1 MAGLAKSARGL
12 QALVTFGFLSALC
25 ACETQKENPVP
36 DAPPRNATTLS
47 EVTRPVREPKS
58 GFVTIICDTLTVDL
72 SREIYIQDVMKK
84 FTDSFHMQ
92 VRDERKR
99 PVEEEFKN
107 TSGGLQ
113 QPLEFRIFSTRFI
126 VIKSAKFRIHSKGEA
141 RFDLV
146 ADGHVQIIEK
156 GAKQPRNAGSLK
168 ISEGSWKEAPPSGGA
183 TKEK

>member
-1 MAGLAKSARGL
+1 MAGLAKRTGAGHVL
-12 QALVTFGFLSALC
+12 AAIGILLSFC
-25 ACETQKENPVP
+25 SCETQKANPVTE
-36 DAPPRNATTLS
+36 APPRDVNTLA

-58 GFVTIICDTLTVDL
+58 GFVTVICDTLTVDL

-99 PVEEEFKN
+99 PVEEQFKN

-126 VIKSAKFRIHSKGEA
+126 VIKSARFRIHARGAA
-141 RFDLV
+141 RFDLL
-146 ADGHVQIIEK
+146 AEGHVQIIEK
-156 GAKQPRNAGSLK
+156 GARQPRNAGELR
-168 ISEGSWKEAPPSGGA
+168 ISEGAWKETPPKTGDA
-183 TKEK
+183 KE